1 MSKKQALEREI
12 TIMQNHLQA
21 LRKLAGWT
29 SEELGKKLGITKQAV
44 SALENKTSKLKQMH
58 YLALI
63 YLFETES
70 EKNPENTTLKEV
82 LELLFSDPDY
92 YESKKDEIDNNITEI
107 ATALGGGGTSEK
119 TASLLTKNLI
129 TPLLPIAAAVAG
141 GVVVGMTIPFW
152 KKKISEL
159 GKKK

>member
-1 MSKKQALEREI
+1 MSDKQELEREI
-12 TIMQNHLQA
+12 IIMQDHLQS

-44 SALENKTSKLKQMH
+44 SALENKSSKLKQMH

-82 LELLFSDPDY
+82 LELLFSDPDN
-92 YESKKDEIDNNITEI
+92 YEEKKVEIDKNITEL
-107 ATALGGGGTSEK
+107 AAALGGGGTSEK

-129 TPLLPIAAAVAG
+129 TPLLPIAAAVAS
-141 GVVVGMTIPFW
+141 GVAIGVAIPIW
-152 KKKISEL
+152 KKKISNL